1 MPRRRKDCP
10 ICGKRNLVK
19 LSNHLA
25 DIHQL
30 SAVERKYYLS
40 GASDPEKPGDMS
52 SRKRIRSDS
61 DDDMS
66 TVARDEESEEET
78 SSPKRMRNES
88 DDETSTVSNKDI
100 FSSSDDD
107 KSSEET
113 DDASN
118 GGESSEE
125 TDDASNGGESSEETD
140 DASNEGEIS
149 EETDDV
155 SNEGESSEETDGSDE
170 EADPW
175 RALIDEATA
184 KLHTKH
190 SELVQSFENEG
201 FSEIDAKKQAFAAI
215 LPELRKE
222 LGNVYMDRLQWMSQ
236 LKRDPVHRKIMKT
249 RDAFV
254 AEDEFD
260 PDEALVAAVK
270 KRKFLLERM
279 LEDRQHF
286 SDDDD
291 DDDNACVPYGLK
303 K

>member
-1 MPRRRKDCP
+1 MSASEYPTYTT
-10 ICGKRNLVK
+10 
-19 LSNHLA
+19 A
-25 DIHQL
+25 DVHQL

-52 SRKRIRSDS
+52 SRKRMRSDS
-61 DDDMS
+61 EDDMS
-66 TVARDEESEEET
+66 TVGRDEGSEEEM
-78 SSPKRMRNES
+78 SSPKRIRSES

-118 GGESSEE
+118 
-125 TDDASNGGESSEETD
+125 
-140 DASNEGEIS
+140 
-149 EETDDV
+149 
-155 SNEGESSEETDGSDE
+155 EGESSEETNDSDE
-170 EADPW
+170 ETDPW

-184 KLHTKH
+184 ELHTKH
-190 SELVQSFENEG
+190 SELVQNFENEG
-201 FSEIDAKKQAFAAI
+201 FSKIAAI

-270 KRKFLLERM
+270 KRKFLLESM
-279 LEDRQHF
+279 LEGRQHF
-286 SDDDD
+286 PDEDDEDE
-291 DDDNACVPYGLK
+291 DNACMPDGLRNELHYHYR
-303 K
+303 

>member
-25 DIHQL
+25 DIQQL
-30 SAVERKYYLS
+30 SAIERKYYLS
-40 GASDPEKPGDMS
+40 GAKYLSDPEKPVDMS
-52 SRKRIRSDS
+52 SQKRMRSDL

-66 TVARDEESEEET
+66 TVARDKESEEEM

-118 GGESSEE
+118 EGEIF
-125 TDDASNGGESSEETD
+125 EETD

-155 SNEGESSEETDGSDE
+155 SNEGESSEVTNDSDE

-184 KLHTKH
+184 ELHTKH
-190 SELVQSFENEG
+190 SELVQSFENDG
-201 FSEIDAKKQAFAAI
+201 FSKIDAKKQAFAAI

-236 LKRDPVHRKIMKT
+236 LKRDPIHRKIMKT

-254 AEDEFD
+254 ADDEFD
-260 PDEALVAAVK
+260 PGEALVAAVK
-270 KRKFLLERM
+270 EKISLGTYVG
-279 LEDRQHF
+279 RQTTL
-286 SDDDD
+286 
-291 DDDNACVPYGLK
+291 PRRR
-303 K
+303 

>member
-1 MPRRRKDCP
+1 MPRRRKDRP

-40 GASDPEKPGDMS
+40 EAKYLSDPEKPEDMS
-52 SRKRIRSDS
+52 SQKRMRSDS

-66 TVARDEESEEET
+66 TVARDEESEEEM

-88 DDETSTVSNKDI
+88 DDEMSTVSNKDI

-118 GGESSEE
+118 EGEI
-125 TDDASNGGESSEETD
+125 SEETD

-149 EETDDV
+149 EETDDA
-155 SNEGESSEETDGSDE
+155 SNEGKSSEETNDSDE

-184 KLHTKH
+184 ELHTKH

-201 FSEIDAKKQAFAAI
+201 FSKIDAKKQAFAAI
-215 LPELRKE
+215 LPELQKE

-254 AEDEFD
+254 ADDEFD

-270 KRKFLLERM
+270 EKISLGTYVG
-279 LEDRQHF
+279 RQTTL
-286 SDDDD
+286 SRQR
-291 DDDNACVPYGLK
+291 
-303 K
+303 

>member
-19 LSNHLA
+19 LSNYLA

-40 GASDPEKPGDMS
+40 GAKYLSDPEKPEDMS
-52 SRKRIRSDS
+52 SQ
-61 DDDMS
+61 
-66 TVARDEESEEET
+66 
-78 SSPKRMRNES
+78 KRMRSES

-118 GGESSEE
+118 
-125 TDDASNGGESSEETD
+125 
-140 DASNEGEIS
+140 EGEIS

-155 SNEGESSEETDGSDE
+155 SNEGESSEETNDSDE

-184 KLHTKH
+184 ELHTKH
-190 SELVQSFENEG
+190 SELVQSFENDG
-201 FSEIDAKKQAFAAI
+201 FSKIDAKKQAFAAI

-222 LGNVYMDRLQWMSQ
+222 LGNVYMDRLQWMSE

-254 AEDEFD
+254 ADDEFD
-260 PDEALVAAVK
+260 PDQALVAAVK
-270 KRKFLLERM
+270 ERKFLLERM
-279 LEDRQHF
+279 LEDRQRF
-286 SDDDD
+286 PDEDDDD
-291 DDDNACVPYGLK
+291 DDEDNACVPYGLRNK
-303 K
+303 LHYHYR

>member
-30 SAVERKYYLS
+30 SAEERKYYLS

-52 SRKRIRSDS
+52 SRKRMRSDS
-61 DDDMS
+61 EDDMS
-66 TVARDEESEEET
+66 PVARDEGSEEEM

-113 DDASN
+113 DDTSN
-118 GGESSEE
+118 EGKNSEEADDTSNEGKSSEE
-125 TDDASNGGESSEETD
+125 TDD
-140 DASNEGEIS
+140 
-149 EETDDV
+149 
-155 SNEGESSEETDGSDE
+155 SDE

-184 KLHTKH
+184 ELHTKH

-201 FSEIDAKKQAFAAI
+201 FSEIDAKKQAFAVI

-236 LKRDPVHRKIMKT
+236 LKRDPIHRKIMKT

-254 AEDEFD
+254 ADDEFD

-286 SDDDD
+286 PDE
-291 DDDNACVPYGLK
+291 DDNDEDNAYVPDGLRNGLHYHYR
-303 K
+303 

>member
-40 GASDPEKPGDMS
+40 RASDPETPGDIS
-52 SRKRIRSDS
+52 SQKRMRSDS
-61 DDDMS
+61 EDDMS
-66 TVARDEESEEET
+66 TVARDEESEEEM

-88 DDETSTVSNKDI
+88 DDETLTVSNKDI
-100 FSSSDDD
+100 FSSSDD
-107 KSSEET
+107 
-113 DDASN
+113 N
-118 GGESSEE
+118 
-125 TDDASNGGESSEETD
+125 N

-149 EETDDV
+149 EETDDA
-155 SNEGESSEETDGSDE
+155 SNEGESSEGTDDSDE

-184 KLHTKH
+184 EFHTKH

-201 FSEIDAKKQAFAAI
+201 FSKIDAKKQAFVAI

-236 LKRDPVHRKIMKT
+236 LKSDPVHRKIMKT

-260 PDEALVAAVK
+260 PDEALVG
-270 KRKFLLERM
+270 
-279 LEDRQHF
+279 QHF

-291 DDDNACVPYGLK
+291 DEDNACVPYGLK
-303 K
+303 NELHYH

>member
-1 MPRRRKDCP
+1 
-10 ICGKRNLVK
+10 
-19 LSNHLA
+19 
-25 DIHQL
+25 
-30 SAVERKYYLS
+30 
-40 GASDPEKPGDMS
+40 MS
-52 SRKRIRSDS
+52 SRKRMRSDS
-61 DDDMS
+61 EDDMS
-66 TVARDEESEEET
+66 TVARDEESEEEM

-100 FSSSDDD
+100 FSSLDDD

-118 GGESSEE
+118 
-125 TDDASNGGESSEETD
+125 
-140 DASNEGEIS
+140 
-149 EETDDV
+149 
-155 SNEGESSEETDGSDE
+155 EGESSEETNDSDE

-175 RALIDEATA
+175 TALIDEATA
-184 KLHTKH
+184 ELHTKH

-201 FSEIDAKKQAFAAI
+201 FGEIDAKKQVFAAI

-222 LGNVYMDRLQWMSQ
+222 LGNVYMDRLQWMRQ

-279 LEDRQHF
+279 LDDRQHF
-286 SDDDD
+286 LDEDDDD
-291 DDDNACVPYGLK
+291 DDEDNDCVPYGLRK
-303 K
+303 ELHYHYR

>member
-1 MPRRRKDCP
+1 M
-10 ICGKRNLVK
+10 K
-19 LSNHLA
+19 LSNYLA
-25 DIHQL
+25 DVHEL

-52 SRKRIRSDS
+52 SQKRMRSDS

-66 TVARDEESEEET
+66 TVARDEGSEEEM
-78 SSPKRMRNES
+78 SSPKRIRSES

-113 DDASN
+113 DD
-118 GGESSEE
+118 G
-125 TDDASNGGESSEETD
+125 
-140 DASNEGEIS
+140 
-149 EETDDV
+149 
-155 SNEGESSEETDGSDE
+155 SNEGESSEETNDSDE

-184 KLHTKH
+184 ELHTKH
-190 SELVQSFENEG
+190 SELVQSFENDG
-201 FSEIDAKKQAFAAI
+201 FSEIDGKKQAFAAI

-236 LKRDPVHRKIMKT
+236 LKMNPVHRKIMKT
-249 RDAFV
+249 RDALV
-254 AEDEFD
+254 ADDEFD

-286 SDDDD
+286 HDEDDEDE
-291 DDDNACVPYGLK
+291 DNACVPYG
-303 K
+303 

>member
-25 DIHQL
+25 DVHQL

-66 TVARDEESEEET
+66 TVARDEESEEEM

-100 FSSSDDD
+100 FSSSDDE

-118 GGESSEE
+118 GGESSKE
-125 TDDASNGGESSEETD
+125 TDDAT
-140 DASNEGEIS
+140 
-149 EETDDV
+149 
-155 SNEGESSEETDGSDE
+155 NEGESSEETDDSDE

-184 KLHTKH
+184 ELHTKH
-190 SELVQSFENEG
+190 SELVQSFKNEG

-222 LGNVYMDRLQWMSQ
+222 LENVYMDRLQWMSQ
-236 LKRDPVHRKIMKT
+236 LKSDPVHRKIMKT

-286 SDDDD
+286 SDKDDED
-291 DDDNACVPYGLK
+291 EDNACVP
-303 K
+303 

>member
-1 MPRRRKDCP
+1 MSNQ
-10 ICGKRNLVK
+10 KR
-19 LSNHLA
+19 
-25 DIHQL
+25 
-30 SAVERKYYLS
+30 
-40 GASDPEKPGDMS
+40 M
-52 SRKRIRSDS
+52 RSDS
-61 DDDMS
+61 EDDMS
-66 TVARDEESEEET
+66 TVPRDEEEM

-100 FSSSDDD
+100 FSSSNDN

-118 GGESSEE
+118 EGKISK
-125 TDDASNGGESSEETD
+125 ETD

-155 SNEGESSEETDGSDE
+155 SNEGESSEETDDSDE

-184 KLHTKH
+184 ELHTKH

-201 FSEIDAKKQAFAAI
+201 FSKIDAKKQAFAAI

-254 AEDEFD
+254 ADDEFD
-260 PDEALVAAVK
+260 PDEALVVAVK
-270 KRKFLLERM
+270 KRKFLLERT

-286 SDDDD
+286 SDDHDD
-291 DDDNACVPYGLK
+291 EDNACVPHGLK
-303 K
+303 NELHYH

>member
-10 ICGKRNLVK
+10 ICGKRNLIK

-40 GASDPEKPGDMS
+40 RASDPEKLGDMS
-52 SRKRIRSDS
+52 SQKRMRSDS
-61 DDDMS
+61 EDDMS
-66 TVARDEESEEET
+66 TVARDEGSEEEM
-78 SSPKRMRNES
+78 SSPKRIRSES

-100 FSSSDDD
+100 FSSSDEN
-107 KSSEET
+107 K
-113 DDASN
+113 
-118 GGESSEE
+118 
-125 TDDASNGGESSEETD
+125 SSEETD

-149 EETDDV
+149 EETDDA
-155 SNEGESSEETDGSDE
+155 SNEGEISEETDDSDE

-184 KLHTKH
+184 ELHTKH
-190 SELVQSFENEG
+190 SELVQSFKNEG

-222 LGNVYMDRLQWMSQ
+222 LENVYMDRLQWMSQ
-236 LKRDPVHRKIMKT
+236 LKSDPVHRKIMKT

-286 SDDDD
+286 SDEDDED
-291 DDDNACVPYGLK
+291 EDNVCVP
-303 K
+303 

>member
-1 MPRRRKDCP
+1 M
-10 ICGKRNLVK
+10 K
-19 LSNHLA
+19 LSNYLA
-25 DIHQL
+25 DVHEL

-52 SRKRIRSDS
+52 SQKRMRSDS

-66 TVARDEESEEET
+66 TVARDEGSEEEM
-78 SSPKRMRNES
+78 SSPKRIRSES

-113 DDASN
+113 DD
-118 GGESSEE
+118 G
-125 TDDASNGGESSEETD
+125 
-140 DASNEGEIS
+140 
-149 EETDDV
+149 
-155 SNEGESSEETDGSDE
+155 SNEGESSEETNDSDE

-184 KLHTKH
+184 ELHTKH
-190 SELVQSFENEG
+190 SELVQSFENDG

-236 LKRDPVHRKIMKT
+236 LKMNPVHRKIMKT
-249 RDAFV
+249 RDALV
-254 AEDEFD
+254 ADDEFD

-286 SDDDD
+286 HDEDDEDE
-291 DDDNACVPYGLK
+291 DNACVPYG
-303 K
+303 

>member
-1 MPRRRKDCP
+1 M
-10 ICGKRNLVK
+10 K

-40 GASDPEKPGDMS
+40 GAKYLSDPEKPGDMS
-52 SRKRIRSDS
+52 SRKRMRSDS
-61 DDDMS
+61 EDDMS
-66 TVARDEESEEET
+66 TVARDEESEEEM
-78 SSPKRMRNES
+78 SSPKRTRNES

-118 GGESSEE
+118 EDESLEQ
-125 TDDASNGGESSEETD
+125 TND
-140 DASNEGEIS
+140 
-149 EETDDV
+149 
-155 SNEGESSEETDGSDE
+155 SDE

-184 KLHTKH
+184 ELHTKH
-190 SELVQSFENEG
+190 SELAQSFKNEG

-222 LGNVYMDRLQWMSQ
+222 LGNVYMDRLQWMTQ

-270 KRKFLLERM
+270 KRKFLLE
-279 LEDRQHF
+279 DRQHF
-286 SDDDD
+286 PDEDDDD
-291 DDDNACVPYGLK
+291 EDNACVPYGLRNELHYHYR
-303 K
+303 

>member
-10 ICGKRNLVK
+10 ICGKRSLVK

-30 SAVERKYYLS
+30 SAVERKYLS
-40 GASDPEKPGDMS
+40 GASDPEKPEDMS
-52 SRKRIRSDS
+52 SRKRMRSDS
-61 DDDMS
+61 EDDMS
-66 TVARDEESEEET
+66 TVARDEESEEEM

-100 FSSSDDD
+100 LSSSDDD

-118 GGESSEE
+118 E
-125 TDDASNGGESSEETD
+125 GESSEETD
-140 DASNEGEIS
+140 DASNEGE
-149 EETDDV
+149 
-155 SNEGESSEETDGSDE
+155 SSEETNDSDE

-184 KLHTKH
+184 ELHTKH
-190 SELVQSFENEG
+190 SKLEQSFENEKL
-201 FSEIDAKKQAFAAI
+201 SKIDAKKQAFAAI

-236 LKRDPVHRKIMKT
+236 LKMDHENQICICCQR
-249 RDAFV
+249 
-254 AEDEFD
+254 
-260 PDEALVAAVK
+260 
-270 KRKFLLERM
+270 
-279 LEDRQHF
+279 
-286 SDDDD
+286 
-291 DDDNACVPYGLK
+291 
-303 K
+303 

>member
-40 GASDPEKPGDMS
+40 GAKYLSDPEKPGDMS
-52 SRKRIRSDS
+52 SRKRMRSDS
-61 DDDMS
+61 EDDMS
-66 TVARDEESEEET
+66 TVARDEESEEEM

-118 GGESSEE
+118 
-125 TDDASNGGESSEETD
+125 
-140 DASNEGEIS
+140 
-149 EETDDV
+149 
-155 SNEGESSEETDGSDE
+155 EGESSEQTNDSDE

-175 RALIDEATA
+175 E
-184 KLHTKH
+184 H
-190 SELVQSFENEG
+190 
-201 FSEIDAKKQAFAAI
+201 
-215 LPELRKE
+215 
-222 LGNVYMDRLQWMSQ
+222 
-236 LKRDPVHRKIMKT
+236 
-249 RDAFV
+249 
-254 AEDEFD
+254 
-260 PDEALVAAVK
+260 
-270 KRKFLLERM
+270 
-279 LEDRQHF
+279 
-286 SDDDD
+286 
-291 DDDNACVPYGLK
+291 
-303 K
+303 

>member
-30 SAVERKYYLS
+30 SAIERKYYLS

-52 SRKRIRSDS
+52 SRKRMPSDS
-61 DDDMS
+61 EDDMS
-66 TVARDEESEEET
+66 TVARDEESEEEM

-88 DDETSTVSNKDI
+88 DDETSTVSNKYI

-113 DDASN
+113 GDA
-118 GGESSEE
+118 
-125 TDDASNGGESSEETD
+125 
-140 DASNEGEIS
+140 
-149 EETDDV
+149 
-155 SNEGESSEETDGSDE
+155 SNEGESSEETDDSDE

-184 KLHTKH
+184 ELHTKH

-222 LGNVYMDRLQWMSQ
+222 LRNVYMDRLQWMSQ
-236 LKRDPVHRKIMKT
+236 LKRDPLHRKIMKT

-279 LEDRQHF
+279 LENRQHF
-286 SDDDD
+286 PDEDDEDDDE
-291 DDDNACVPYGLK
+291 DNACVPDGLRNK
-303 K
+303 LHYHYR